1 MEKIK
6 INTFQCFLPVPQ
18 CIPQASCTF
27 LATVLYSLNYTIPI
41 EFLYWEE

>member
-1 MEKIK
+1 MGKIK

-18 CIPQASCTF
+18 CIPWAACTF
-27 LATVLYSLNYTIPI
+27 LATVLCSLNYTISI